1 MERFFGI
8 MPVDEIEIEKVF
20 KDSPESSCTE
30 TIQAGP
36 NGWSILWADHGSTCK
51 DESIGT
57 DENLKN
63 AIAELKKHFP
73 DAIEV
78 EIDDD
83 EIDEEICEEMEE

>member
-1 MERFFGI
+1 MERFFGM

-30 TIQAGP
+30 RVQAGP
-36 NGWSILWADHGSTCK
+36 NGWSILWADHSSTCK

-57 DENLKN
+57 DKNLKN

-78 EIDDD
+78 EIY
-83 EIDEEICEEMEE
+83 DEEICEEMEE